1 MTEAGAG
8 DHDGASGDH
17 ADSSAERLGIERG
30 DVLRRLAGRLARVGG
45 WAVDGSDGSVYWS
58 DELHE
63 MLESPIDQ
71 GVPPI
76 EATIARYPGA
86 HREKISA
93 ALDRCLS
100 EGVPFDLELEVETYG
115 GRRIP
120 ARIMGE
126 ADRDSNGEVRGAVGA
141 FQDISDLR
149 MATQEAQ
156 DAARRLGATLESM
169 TDAVYMLDRDWR
181 FTYVNSNAAQLL
193 RREAR
198 ELIGRGIWEEFPGA
212 VDSAIYDV
220 YAASMADRHTRHL
233 DEFYFAPLGAWFQ
246 VDVYPADQGLA
257 VYFRDITDAR
267 TARLELEEREA
278 ALQRQADLLD
288 QAQDAIIV
296 RDPEGRITY
305 WNRSAERIYGWFA
318 EEAIGADV
326 RSLLYEDRMAFDVAH
341 ETVLR
346 AGRWVG
352 ELRHRTR
359 RGDVVEVA
367 ARWTLV
373 RGQGGAP
380 EAIMA
385 INTDITDR
393 KRVEQQ
399 LLRAQRMESIGTLA
413 GGVAHDL
420 NNVLAPILLAGELL
434 QSDSA
439 TIDRSSLVETI
450 VTSARRG
457 ADLVSQVLS
466 FARGVEG
473 ERRPVDVG
481 ALVADIGAI
490 VRDTFPK
497 NIALSLEVPA
507 TLTPIVGDSTQIQQ
521 VLLNLVVNARD
532 AMPSGGHLRLAAS
545 QVLIDDQYAATTPGS
560 KPGTYLLVEVEDDG
574 EGMAPDVRDRAF
586 EPFFTTKAHGVGTG
600 LGLSTAVAIIESHG
614 GFLHVYSELDRGTR
628 FRVYLPCDL
637 DVQEPQAPAS
647 TAADPPR
654 GSGQTVLVVEDEA
667 AIRAM
672 TRQTLETYGYR
683 VLEAANGAEAVAVFA
698 REVDGVHA
706 VLTDMMMPVMD
717 GPATILALQALDP
730 EVRFIGASGLHGNG
744 KVAQAAAAG
753 VEHFLPKPYETRRL
767 LEVLAAVLGGDPSEG

>member
-1 MTEAGAG
+1 MTEAG
-8 DHDGASGDH
+8 SGDH
-17 ADSSAERLGIERG
+17 PDSGAERLGVERG
-30 DVLRRLAGRLARVGG
+30 DVLRHLAGRMARVGG

-58 DELHE
+58 EEIHE
-63 MLESPIDQ
+63 ILESPIDQ

-86 HREKISA
+86 HRERISE
-93 ALDRCLS
+93 ALDRCLR

-126 ADRDSNGEVRGAVGA
+126 VDRDEDGTVRGVVGA

-169 TDAVYMLDRDWR
+169 TDAVYMVDRNWR

-193 RREAR
+193 RRDAA
-198 ELIGRGIWEEFPGA
+198 ELIGRGIWEEFPEA
-212 VDSAIYDV
+212 VDSALHDV
-220 YAASMADRHTRHL
+220 YSASMADRHTRHL
-233 DEFYFAPLGAWFQ
+233 DEFLFPPLATWFQ

-257 VYFRDITDAR
+257 VYFRDIAQAR
-267 TARLELEEREA
+267 AARLALEEREA

-318 EEAIGADV
+318 EEAIGSDV
-326 RSLLYEDRMAFDVAH
+326 RSLLYEDRMAFDAAH
-341 ETVLR
+341 EAVLR
-346 AGRWVG
+346 TGRWVG
-352 ELRHRTR
+352 ELRQRTR
-359 RGDVVEVA
+359 RGEMVEVA

-373 RGQGGAP
+373 RGKGGRP
-380 EAIMA
+380 EAVMA
-385 INTDITDR
+385 INTDITER

-413 GGVAHDL
+413 GGGAHDL

-532 AMPSGGHLRLAAS
+532 AMPNGGHLRLGAS
-545 QVLIDDQYAATTPGS
+545 QVLIDDQYAATTPGT
-560 KPGTYLLVEVEDDG
+560 KPGSYLLVEVEDDG

-637 DVQEPQAPAS
+637 DVQEPPAPAS
-647 TAADPPR
+647 AAADPPR
-654 GSGQTVLVVEDEA
+654 GAGQTVLVVEDEA

-698 REVDGVHA
+698 RAADGVHV

-730 EVRFIGASGLHGNG
+730 EVRVIGASGLHGNG

-767 LEVLAAVLGGDPSEG
+767 LEVLAEVLRGGPAAG

>member
-1 MTEAGAG
+1 MTEAGGGG
-8 DHDGASGDH
+8 DVGDPGDR

-63 MLESPIDQ
+63 ILESPIDQ

-76 EATIARYPGA
+76 EDTIARYPGA
-86 HREKISA
+86 HRERISA
-93 ALDRCLS
+93 ALDRCLR

-126 ADRDSNGEVRGAVGA
+126 ADRGSNGEVRGAVGA

-156 DAARRLGATLESM
+156 DAARRLAATFESM
-169 TDAVYMLDRDWR
+169 TDAVYMVDRDWR
-181 FTYVNSNAAQLL
+181 FTYVNSNAARLL
-193 RREAR
+193 RREAG
-198 ELIGRGIWEEFPGA
+198 ELIGRGIWEEFPEA
-212 VDSAIYDV
+212 VGSAIHDV
-220 YAASMADRHTRHL
+220 YTASMANRHARHL
-233 DEFYFAPLGAWFQ
+233 DEYHFPPLGTWFQ
-246 VDVYPADQGLA
+246 VDVYPAEHGLA

-267 TARLELEEREA
+267 AARLALEEREA

-318 EEAIGADV
+318 EEAIGVDV

-341 ETVLR
+341 DAVLR
-346 AGRWVG
+346 TGRWIG
-352 ELRHRTR
+352 ELRQRTR
-359 RGDVVEVA
+359 RGDMVEVA

-373 RGQGGAP
+373 RGKGGTP
-380 EAIMA
+380 EAVMA
-385 INTDITDR
+385 INTDITER

-532 AMPSGGHLRLAAS
+532 AMPNGGHLRLGAS
-545 QVLIDDQYAATTPGS
+545 QVLIDDQYAANTPGT
-560 KPGTYLLVEVEDDG
+560 KPGSYLLVEVEDDG

-600 LGLSTAVAIIESHG
+600 LGLSTAVAIIESHA

-637 DVQEPQAPAS
+637 DVREPQAPAS
-647 TAADPPR
+647 TSADPPR
-654 GSGQTVLVVEDEA
+654 GAGQTVLVVEDEA

-683 VLEAANGAEAVAVFA
+683 VLEAANGAEGVAVFA
-698 REVDGVHA
+698 RAADGVHV

-730 EVRFIGASGLHGNG
+730 EVRVIGASGLHGNG

-767 LEVLAAVLGGDPSEG
+767 LEVLAEVLGGDPAEG